1 MSSIAKLLASV
12 LVALAT
18 VPAPRAAAN
27 PFGLMFGGCSDVLAD
42 TAVDLN
48 ASSIRVRE
56 FVETWDGTSE
66 WCQPFQ
72 ERGLDLA
79 LTLRN
84 ESADGSASDPP
95 ADLGAYRERVRDIVA
110 TLRPRLLVVENEE
123 DAAVFWSG
131 SVPEYHATLK
141 AACRAAHAEGVSC
154 ANGGFTNRMA
164 IVLTYIDFKRR
175 GLDGK
180 ADSYA
185 QRATY
190 TDAEYRRLVSSENA
204 ASVEAQA
211 REGRSFIKGY
221 KDALADYVNF
231 HWYGRN
237 AKAFAQTVSFLKRK
251 SGLPVI
257 SNEIGQYD
265 DDPSTITGL
274 MDRVVRKS
282 MDHAIWFSLDF
293 YAQAVDRTTRALH
306 EPNGTLRPH
315 GTAYKNFPR

>member
-1 MSSIAKLLASV
+1 MNSILGFVASV
-12 LVALAT
+12 LVALT
-18 VPAPRAAAN
+18 VVPAPSAVAN

-42 TAVDLN
+42 TAEELN
-48 ASSIRVRE
+48 AASIRMRE

-66 WCQPFQ
+66 WCAPFQ
-72 ERGLDLA
+72 ERGLDLV
-79 LTLRN
+79 LTIRN
-84 ESADGSASDPP
+84 GSADGSASDPP
-95 ADLGAYRERVRDIVA
+95 ADLGAYRERMRDIVA
-110 TLRPRLLVVENEE
+110 TLQPRLLVVENEE

-131 SVPEYHATLK
+131 TVPEYHAALK
-141 AACRAAHAEGVSC
+141 AACGAAHAEGALC

-164 IVLTYIDFKRR
+164 IVLTYVDFKRR
-175 GLDGK
+175 GLDSK

-190 TDAEYRRLVSSENA
+190 TDAEYRRLVSAENA
-204 ASVEAQA
+204 AAVEAQA
-211 REGRSFIKGY
+211 KEGRTFIKGY
-221 KDALADYVNF
+221 KDARSDYVNF

-237 AKAFAQTVSFLKRK
+237 ARAFAQTVSFFKRK

-293 YAQAVDRTTRALH
+293 YSQAVDRTTRALH
-306 EPNGTLRPH
+306 EPDGTLRPH